1 MSDGQFSDYEE
12 DISVKVKTVR
22 FSDTLQINKMSS
34 EEDDDDLHS
43 DEYFYDSDDPIE
55 NSRRKENLNTQ
66 APSNKISSYQPTE
79 KLFKKYVNKINVDKY
94 EPVMSNKTE
103 KFMELNDRKVDNE
116 RIRIKDKHDRATAE
130 QVMDPRTKMI
140 LFKLLNRGIINE
152 INGCISTGKEAN
164 VYHATSKE
172 GRDYAIKIFKTS
184 ILVFKDRDK
193 YVSGEYRFR
202 NGYCRSNPRKMVRTW
217 AEKEM
222 RNLVRMYNANLNV
235 PEPIILRSHVLVMSF
250 MGENGWPSPKLK
262 DVEISQ
268 STARLLYRDSI
279 MMMWKMFNICKLV
292 HADLS
297 EFNLL
302 YHKGNVVVIDVS
314 QSVEHDHPHAFEFL
328 RKDCTNISD
337 FFRKRGVAT
346 LTVKELFDF
355 ITDSSINQSNLEEC
369 LEKLSEKAASRNF
382 EEMSAQEQVEEEAFK
397 NIFIPKRLT
406 EVINYERDINKAKAG
421 DTDDITYKKIAGFN
435 EDLTGTVDKPDILQ
449 YDSLSESN
457 SEDSSD
463 DEDDDQKSKFKN
475 SARPRDESPN
485 SKKNRKKAVKEE
497 KAEKRKTK
505 TKKHIKKRRD
515 KGSVK
520 K

>member
-12 DISVKVKTVR
+12 DITVKVKTVR
-22 FSDTLQINKMSS
+22 FSDVPQIKTLSTS
-34 EEDDDDLHS
+34 EDDEFDS
-43 DEYFYDSDDPIE
+43 DEYFHDSDDPGQNKKKANI
-55 NSRRKENLNTQ
+55 NTQ
-66 APSNKISSYQPTE
+66 APSNKVSAYQPSE
-79 KLFKKYVNKINVDKY
+79 KLFKKYVHKINVDKY
-94 EPVMSNKTE
+94 EPMSRKAE
-103 KFMELNDRKVDNE
+103 KFMDINDRKADND

-164 VYHATSKE
+164 VYHATSKD
-172 GRDYAIKIFKTS
+172 GKDYAVKIFKTS

-222 RNLVRMYNANLNV
+222 RNLVRMHNAQLSV
-235 PEPIILRSHVLVMSF
+235 PEPVILRSHVLVMSF
-250 MGENGWPSPKLK
+250 MGEDGWPSPKLK

-268 STARLLYRDSI
+268 STARSLYRDCI

-297 EFNLL
+297 EFNML
-302 YHKGNVVVIDVS
+302 YHQGNIVIIDVS

-355 ITDSSINQSNLEEC
+355 ITDSTINEANLEEC

-382 EEMSAQEQVEEEAFK
+382 EEMTAQEQVEEEAFK
-397 NIFIPKRLT
+397 SIYIPKRLT
-406 EVINYERDINKAKAG
+406 EVINYERDITKAKKG
-421 DTDDITYKKIAGFN
+421 ETDDLAYKKIAGFN
-435 EDLTGTVDKPDILQ
+435 EDLTAAEKPAILQ
-449 YDSLSESN
+449 EDDISESG
-457 SEDSSD
+457 SESGS
-463 DEDDDQKSKFKN
+463 EGDDDDDDDDKTKFKN

-485 SKKNRKKAVKEE
+485 SKKARKKAIKEE

-505 TKKHIKKRRD
+505 TKKHVKKRRD
-515 KGSVK
+515 KGAGK
-520 K
+520 R

>member
-1 MSDGQFSDYEE
+1 MDSDD
-12 DISVKVKTVR
+12 
-22 FSDTLQINKMSS
+22 
-34 EEDDDDLHS
+34 
-43 DEYFYDSDDPIE
+43 YFYDSDDLT
-55 NSRRKENLNTQ
+55 KKKGTNTQ
-66 APSNKISSYQPTE
+66 RHSNKITNYQPTD
-79 KLFKKYVNKINVDKY
+79 KLFKKYLNRINVDQY
-94 EPVMSNKTE
+94 EPILSNKAE
-103 KFMELNDRKVDNE
+103 KFIDLNDRKADNE
-116 RIRIKDKHDRATAE
+116 RIRNKDKCDRATAE

-172 GRDYAIKIFKTS
+172 GRDYAVKIFKTS

-222 RNLVRMYNANLNV
+222 RNLVRMHNAKLPV
-235 PEPIILRSHVLVMSF
+235 PEPIILRSHVLVMEF
-250 MGENGWPSPKLK
+250 MGEKGWPSPKLK
-262 DVEISQ
+262 DVNISQ
-268 STARLLYRDSI
+268 STARTLYRDCITI
-279 MMMWKMFNICKLV
+279 MWNMFNICKLV

-355 ITDSSINQSNLEEC
+355 ITDSSIHVNNLEEC
-369 LEKLSEKAASRNF
+369 LEKLSEKAAGRDL
-382 EEMSAQEQVEEEAFK
+382 EEMTAQEQIEEEAFK
-397 NIFIPKRLT
+397 NIYIPKRLT
-406 EVINYERDINKAKAG
+406 EVK
-421 DTDDITYKKIAGFN
+421 
-435 EDLTGTVDKPDILQ
+435 
-449 YDSLSESN
+449 
-457 SEDSSD
+457 
-463 DEDDDQKSKFKN
+463 
-475 SARPRDESPN
+475 
-485 SKKNRKKAVKEE
+485 
-497 KAEKRKTK
+497 
-505 TKKHIKKRRD
+505 
-515 KGSVK
+515 
-520 K
+520 

>member
-12 DISVKVKTVR
+12 EISVKVKSVR
-22 FSDTLQINKMSS
+22 FSEAPQVRNMSS
-34 EEDDDDLHS
+34 DENDDDLNS
-43 DEYFYDSDDPIE
+43 DEYFYDSDDPTQ
-55 NSRRKENLNTQ
+55 NTGKKVHVNTQ
-66 APSNKISSYQPTE
+66 APSSKITTYQPTE
-79 KLFKKYVNKINVDKY
+79 KLFKKYINKINVDKY
-94 EPVMSNKTE
+94 EPVLSNKTE
-103 KFMELNDRKVDNE
+103 KFMDLNDRKVDSE
-116 RIRIKDKHDRATAE
+116 RVRIKDKHDRATAE

-164 VYHATSKE
+164 VYHATSKD
-172 GRDYAIKIFKTS
+172 GKDYAIKIFKTS

-222 RNLVRMYNANLNV
+222 RNLVRMYNANLSV
-235 PEPIILRSHVLVMSF
+235 PEPVILRSHVLVMSF
-250 MGENGWPSPKLK
+250 MGEDGWPSPKLK

-268 STARLLYRDSI
+268 STARLLYRECI
-279 MMMWKMFNICKLV
+279 IMMWKMFNICKLV

-355 ITDSSINQSNLEEC
+355 ITDSSINENNLEEC
-369 LEKLSEKAASRNF
+369 LEKLSEKAALRNF
-382 EEMSAQEQVEEEAFK
+382 EDMTAQEQIEEEAFK
-397 NIFIPKRLT
+397 NVYIPKRLT
-406 EVINYERDINKAKAG
+406 EVINYERDINKAKKG
-421 DTDDITYKKIAGFN
+421 DTEDLTYKKIAGFN

-449 YDSLSESN
+449 DDAVSESG
-457 SEDSSD
+457 SGSSSD
-463 DEDDDQKSKFKN
+463 DEDEDQKTKFKN
-475 SARPRDESPN
+475 SSRPRGESPD
-485 SKKNRKKAVKEE
+485 SKKARKKAVKEE

-515 KGSVK
+515 KGSGK